1 MSAAELRRANVNL
14 SELATTVGDE
24 IRRTLPADRTVEFV
38 VQPGLGAR
46 GDARLLRVVLNN
58 LVANAAK
65 FTRSSAKAR
74 IEVGSRGPDTD
85 PAFFVADNGVGLD
98 MRYADELFGA
108 FERPHDDPSS
118 EGTGIG
124 LATVR
129 RIVERHGGRLW
140 AESEPG
146 RGATFYFTLPR

>member
-24 IRRTLPADRTVEFV
+24 IRRTLPADRTIEFV

-85 PAFFVADNGVGLD
+85 PAFFVADNGGRTRHALCGRAV
-98 MRYADELFGA
+98 RCVRAA
-108 FERPHDDPSS
+108 PRRPV
-118 EGTGIG
+118 
-124 LATVR
+124 L
-129 RIVERHGGRLW
+129 
-140 AESEPG
+140 
-146 RGATFYFTLPR
+146 

>member
-1 MSAAELRRANVNL
+1 MSAAELRRAHVNL
-14 SELATTVGDE
+14 SELATTVRDD
-24 IRRTLPADRTVEFV
+24 IRRTLPADRTIEFV

-46 GDARLLRVVLNN
+46 GDARLLRVVLQN
-58 LVANAAK
+58 LVENAAK
-65 FTRSSAKAR
+65 FTRSTANAR
-74 IEVGSRGPDTD
+74 IAVGSRGPDTD
-85 PAFFVADNGVGLD
+85 YAFFVADNGIGFD
-98 MRYADELFGA
+98 MRYAGKLFGP
-108 FERPHDDPSS
+108 FEQLHDDPSD

-146 RGATFYFTLPR
+146 RGATVYFTLPR